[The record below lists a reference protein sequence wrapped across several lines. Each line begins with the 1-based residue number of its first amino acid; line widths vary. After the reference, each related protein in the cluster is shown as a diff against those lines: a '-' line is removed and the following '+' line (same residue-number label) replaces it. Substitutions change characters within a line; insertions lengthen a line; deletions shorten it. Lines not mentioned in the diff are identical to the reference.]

1 MSLKFTHKP
10 DYFLYAQLFVRNL
23 ENYIVKHPEEN
34 APNFNLQDIYDLFG
48 KDFASAS
55 TNLEGILNIAD
66 EYRVETLH
74 GDQKLIQGYS
84 IDGKYNNLL
93 VNLNPEAAKS
103 LREGKPIIEPD
114 AEIHE

>member
-10 DYFLYAQLFVRNL
+10 DYFLYAQLFVRHL

-66 EYRVETLH
+66 EWNCSQCTATNRETSKQEFVLVEQTAHLEDILFVVVSQNH
-74 GDQKLIQGYS
+74 CTRRQ
-84 IDGKYNNLL
+84 
-93 VNLNPEAAKS
+93 E
-103 LREGKPIIEPD
+103 
-114 AEIHE
+114 

>member
-10 DYFLYAQLFVRNL
+10 DYFLYAQLFVRHL

-84 IDGKYNNLL
+84 IDGKY
-93 VNLNPEAAKS
+93 
-103 LREGKPIIEPD
+103 GKPIIEPD
-114 AEIHE
+114 AEIHK

>member
-10 DYFLYAQLFVRNL
+10 DYFLYAQLFVRHL
-23 ENYIVKHPEEN
+23 ENYIVKHPKEN
-34 APNFNLQDIYDLFG
+34 TPNFNLQDIYDLFG

-74 GDQKLIQGYS
+74 GDQKLIQSYS
-84 IDGKYNNLL
+84 IDGKYNKLL
-93 VNLNPEAAKS
+93 MNLNSEAAKS